1 MIVTMEKIHLPELLS
16 EIDEYIRN
24 YEEDNRN
31 RRSREWTDEISM
43 ETDHFLDDPRHQ
55 ELPY

>member
-1 MIVTMEKIHLPELLS
+1 MEKIPLPELLS
-16 EIDEYIRN
+16 EADEYIRY

-31 RRSREWTDEISM
+31 RRSREWTDEISQEM
-43 ETDHFLDDPRHQ
+43 DYFLDDPRHQ

>member
-1 MIVTMEKIHLPELLS
+1 MKKIPLPELLS
-16 EIDEYIRN
+16 EVDEYIRY

-31 RRSREWTDEISM
+31 RRSREWTDEISIEM
-43 ETDHFLDDPRHQ
+43 DHFLDDPRHQ

>member
-1 MIVTMEKIHLPELLS
+1 MIVTMEKITLPELLS
-16 EIDEYIRN
+16 EIDEHIRN

-43 ETDHFLDDPRHQ
+43 ETDHILDDPRHQ